1 MHLAKL
7 LATTT
12 EDMLVMAWQ
21 ILYTKTENNKAI
33 LFSVMAEGAAKARV
47 RVSIMGPYLC
57 GSLRP
62 SSTHAHYRARWYF
75 WGQLGFQYFTTEDKR
90 CSKNVFFQCHGYN
103 LFVIFSLKL
112 FFHSKYRG
120 FLPYAT
126 FGTQKKT
133 A

>member
-1 MHLAKL
+1 MQCQATNFFESTYMHLAKL

-62 SSTHAHYRARWYF
+62 SSTHAHYQSRRNPEAFAPLRILADLEAKPF
-75 WGQLGFQYFTTEDKR
+75 
-90 CSKNVFFQCHGYN
+90 
-103 LFVIFSLKL
+103 
-112 FFHSKYRG
+112 
-120 FLPYAT
+120 PYQNP
-126 FGTQKKT
+126 F
-133 A
+133 

>member
-62 SSTHAHYRARWYF
+62 SSTHAHYQSRRNSEAEEELL
-75 WGQLGFQYFTTEDKR
+75 Q
-90 CSKNVFFQCHGYN
+90 SVSN
-103 LFVIFSLKL
+103 LIFSK
-112 FFHSKYRG
+112 HCRYRSRG
-120 FLPYAT
+120 VRGVKRPEIL
-126 FGTQKKT
+126 
-133 A
+133 

>member
-62 SSTHAHYRARWYF
+62 SSTHAHYQSRRNPEAGEGAVGIWPP
-75 WGQLGFQYFTTEDKR
+75 LD
-90 CSKNVFFQCHGYN
+90 
-103 LFVIFSLKL
+103 
-112 FFHSKYRG
+112 
-120 FLPYAT
+120 
-126 FGTQKKT
+126 FG
-133 A
+133 

>member
-1 MHLAKL
+1 MQCQ
-7 LATTT
+7 ATNFFESICTWQNTT

-62 SSTHAHYRARWYF
+62 SSTHAHYQSRRNPEAGEGAMDISPLQILADLEANTF
-75 WGQLGFQYFTTEDKR
+75 
-90 CSKNVFFQCHGYN
+90 
-103 LFVIFSLKL
+103 
-112 FFHSKYRG
+112 
-120 FLPYAT
+120 PYQNP
-126 FGTQKKT
+126 F
-133 A
+133 

>member
-1 MHLAKL
+1 MSELATLHYMHLAKL
-7 LATTT
+7 FATTKEANKRQPTSASLATTT

-75 WGQLGFQYFTTEDKR
+75 WG
-90 CSKNVFFQCHGYN
+90 
-103 LFVIFSLKL
+103 
-112 FFHSKYRG
+112 
-120 FLPYAT
+120 
-126 FGTQKKT
+126 
-133 A
+133 

>member
-1 MHLAKL
+1 MCLAQL
-7 LATTT
+7 LVT

-62 SSTHAHYRARWYF
+62 SSTHAHYQSSRNPETGEGAMGICPLWILADLEVKPF
-75 WGQLGFQYFTTEDKR
+75 
-90 CSKNVFFQCHGYN
+90 
-103 LFVIFSLKL
+103 
-112 FFHSKYRG
+112 
-120 FLPYAT
+120 PYQNP
-126 FGTQKKT
+126 F
-133 A
+133 